1 MSSRKTNLLGQPI
14 IQLPLGYTI
23 TEYDV
28 SSGILKPA
36 TIPQQ
41 IYQKLPIQRQP
52 FPKTPTLDLSIL
64 DRQQKRNLQ
73 KLQLETYYNKQPEL
87 MKLPKSSNT
96 MKDVMDGI
104 KSIYDASTPLINRLD
119 TGKILSDIKSK
130 IKNDGVDDNFDDIY
144 DLKQEEFEP
153 ASDEDESKHDT
164 KTEEEI
170 KEERKQRHFDRLK
183 EVGKEVLLEMEQDTV
198 IKDIPKNFPIPELLT
213 FPRRNE
219 QSILE
224 YINQNNKSPFANIAI
239 PRSSEESGSS
249 SDNAERVATRNLRDG
264 NITSDSENNQGQSIL
279 EYINQNN
286 KSPFPNI
293 AIPRSSQES
302 GSSSDSTQRFI
313 DNYNNRFATRD
324 LPNDNLT
331 SDFDDNYPY
340 VDSSIRRQRQPR
352 QFIDLGDYSSGDP
365 QGLSG
370 LDDII
375 DEADQL

>member
-1 MSSRKTNLLGQPI
+1 MSSRKKNLLGQPMF
-14 IQLPLGYTI
+14 QLPTGYTI

-41 IYQKLPIQRQP
+41 IYQKLPIQQQP
-52 FPKTPTLDLSIL
+52 FPSGPTLDLSIL

-73 KLQLETYYNKQPEL
+73 KLQLETYYKKQPEL

-130 IKNDGVDDNFDDIY
+130 IKNDSVDDEFDDI
-144 DLKQEEFEP
+144 LKQEDFEP
-153 ASDEDESKHDT
+153 ASDEEESKHDS
-164 KTEEEI
+164 KTEEEK
-170 KEERKQRHFDRLK
+170 KEEKQQAQVDRLK
-183 EVGKEVLLEMEQDTV
+183 EAGENVLDEMLQDTV
-198 IKDIPKNFPIPELLT
+198 VKDIPANFPIPKLFILPEKKET
-213 FPRRNE
+213 

-224 YINQNNKSPFANIAI
+224 YINQNNKSPFPNIAI
-239 PRSSEESGSS
+239 PRSSQEGSS
-249 SDNAERVATRNLRDG
+249 SDSAQRVATRDLRNG

-293 AIPRSSQES
+293 PIPRSSQES

-324 LPNDNLT
+324 LPDGNLT
-331 SDFDDNYPY
+331 SDFDDNYPV

-352 QFIDLGDYSSGDP
+352 QFIDIQDNSVWDTP
-365 QGLSG
+365 RGLSD